1 MKVKQN
7 ETEEYVS
14 SEREEKQKTGK
25 KKKNPKEVEIIY
37 LTDKEAKAILTE
49 LSRRMDEDRQV
60 IQKSCDKM
68 RSTVGRNSN
77 PLQYSS
83 WENHMDSMN
92 RQKNMT
98 LDDKSSR

>member
-14 SEREEKQKTGK
+14 SEREK
-25 KKKNPKEVEIIY
+25 KKTKEVEMID
-37 LTDKEAKAILTE
+37 LTDKEAKAIFTE

-68 RSTVGRNSN
+68 WSTI
-77 PLQYSS
+77 
-83 WENHMDSMN
+83 
-92 RQKNMT
+92 
-98 LDDKSSR
+98 

>member
-14 SEREEKQKTGK
+14 SESAGGTE
-25 KKKNPKEVEIIY
+25 KNPNEVEIID
-37 LTDKEAKAILTE
+37 LTDNEAKAMLTE

-60 IQKSCDKM
+60 IQKSSDKM
-68 RSTVGRNSN
+68 WSTVGRNSN

-83 WENHMDSMN
+83 WKNHMDSMN
-92 RQKNMT
+92 RQKRYDT
-98 LDDKSSR
+98 G